1 MAQHLRSRAGKAKR
15 QRRKSSKNR
24 KKRNLGDNLALFLA
38 YSEGM
43 LSMPIPG
50 GYGPETGS
58 RRDRACYN
66 YRRTP
71 ADVIRLEE
79 AAAKRLRKQKRN
91 CEIMA
96 RRSADGW
103 RVAA

>member
-1 MAQHLRSRAGKAKR
+1 MAQHLRSLPGKAKR

-43 LSMPIPG
+43 LSLPFG
-50 GYGPETGS
+50 GRGPETGS

-71 ADVIRLEE
+71 ADVIRLEA

-96 RRSADGW
+96 RHSEW